1 MPGRRTLTLFLLHD
15 ALKSIWQTVARA
27 NEYVDRQAPWKL
39 AKDPASRAALESTL
53 ASLVRQLARQA
64 VYLWPFMPKKSE
76 ELWKSLG
83 APGSRLDIAD
93 IGPAILHGPMVE
105 ALQGSARDLAKV
117 GLARTMRR
125 VGFQAHDGRIFE
137 ALVARGGILVAI
149 HSEPRA
155 ADALAVLFSYGGGNA
170 AIGAWTGRV

>member
-1 MPGRRTLTLFLLHD
+1 M
-15 ALKSIWQTVARA
+15 
-27 NEYVDRQAPWKL
+27 L
-39 AKDPASRAALESTL
+39 AKDTPETAALLE
-53 ASLVRQLARQA
+53 
-64 VYLWPFMPKKSE
+64 
-76 ELWKSLG
+76 KSLG
-83 APGSRLDIAD
+83 APGSRLDIAGV
-93 IGPAILHGPMVE
+93 GPTVLHGPMVE
-105 ALQGSARDLAKV
+105 PLQGNAHDLAKL

-155 ADALAVLFSYGGGNA
+155 ADALAVLFAYGGGNA